1 MVAEWPDLEA
11 ELNPWLE
18 AQLSVPH
25 LTDLPAD
32 LTDILP
38 VNQVQRVGGD
48 DDSIRLDRALVDID
62 SYGVDRAAASL
73 LARSTR
79 TLLVAT
85 LRGTQTA
92 NAVFGRVSTI
102 SAPAWRPYENPNL
115 RRMGATYEI
124 YFHPVVS

>member
-1 MVAEWPDLEA
+1 MWPDVEA
-11 ELNPWLE
+11 ELNAWLE
-18 AQLSVPH
+18 ARLSVVH
-25 LTDLPAD
+25 VTDLPAD
-32 LTDILP
+32 LGDRLP

-48 DDSIRLDRALVDID
+48 DDSIRLDRALVDVD
-62 SYGVDRAAASL
+62 SYAVDRAAASL
-73 LARSTR
+73 LARRTR
-79 TLLVAT
+79 DALVVT
-85 LRGTQTA
+85 LRGVQTT